1 MRLAQASA
9 AMLSGVEVC
18 EEVQQQIHYAD
29 MLIRVS
35 RNQESTWCQILE
47 QIDEDTAKIGFPYVK
62 YITETGQVTENEAM
76 NWLFPDGTVSYKE
89 TILCCTN
96 ESVDKWNGIVQA
108 MNTGIEYRLLSK
120 DSFEEVDDFKGHL
133 KKWSTKN
140 Y

>member
-18 EEVQQQIHYAD
+18 EEVQQQIQYAD

-133 KKWSTKN
+133 KKCSPKN